1 MTGDDKFP
9 GASPSPTLTSR
20 VVGLAQRLANTNG
33 YALAA
38 GAVALALLARLGL
51 EAFGKFYYMPLICAV
66 MLPAL
71 LSSRGAVIFAILLSI
86 AANVVLVP
94 RESVMDAVT
103 NALLFATVG
112 IAIGEIGRARRKAAS
127 RAKALTSRLTARDA
141 TIQAIVSSAPVVAID
156 ADSIVRHISPP
167 ACKLFR
173 VSEQDV
179 TGAPFSALVDFCD
192 LDSLRL
198 SAKSG
203 EERHWVGRRGDGDLF
218 PLDIQMAQLD
228 GVAGYTTVLSLADLS
243 LWHAAETRN
252 QELSDQLDTLWRM
265 NSLGEIAAILSHELN
280 QPLTAAATYLQAS
293 QADLGKAG
301 ALGDSATRTIE
312 LAKGQVLRAG
322 AIIRRAREMLSVDAR
337 TLQPERVSSMVDD
350 LAPLLQLL
358 GPSASARI
366 ILDIDERTDDVLA
379 DRIQLQQAI
388 VNLVRNAVEAVGAS
402 VQRDVVIRGRPTSDG
417 HFKLSV
423 EDSGPGVAPAEV
435 ATLFKPLMTT
445 KANGMGLGLSV
456 TRSIVDRHGA
466 QLEVGRSDMGGAA
479 FSIILRRA
487 AAQGVHA

>member
-1 MTGDDKFP
+1 MRIR
-9 GASPSPTLTSR
+9 SSVTS
-20 VVGLAQRLANTNG
+20 A
-33 YALAA
+33 
-38 GAVALALLARLGL
+38 
-51 EAFGKFYYMPLICAV
+51 
-66 MLPAL
+66 
-71 LSSRGAVIFAILLSI
+71 
-86 AANVVLVP
+86 
-94 RESVMDAVT
+94 
-103 NALLFATVG
+103 
-112 IAIGEIGRARRKAAS
+112 
-127 RAKALTSRLTARDA
+127 
-141 TIQAIVSSAPVVAID
+141 
-156 ADSIVRHISPP
+156 PP